1 MRVAVVGAGVGGLAA
16 AIELARAG
24 HAVTVFEANA
34 APGGKCARVTRGPYT
49 WDAGPSLLTMPWVF
63 AERPSL
69 FQWKI
74 TLWARTARRLC

>member
-49 WDAGPSLLTMPWVF
+49 WDAGP
-63 AERPSL
+63 R
-69 FQWKI
+69 
-74 TLWARTARRLC
+74 C